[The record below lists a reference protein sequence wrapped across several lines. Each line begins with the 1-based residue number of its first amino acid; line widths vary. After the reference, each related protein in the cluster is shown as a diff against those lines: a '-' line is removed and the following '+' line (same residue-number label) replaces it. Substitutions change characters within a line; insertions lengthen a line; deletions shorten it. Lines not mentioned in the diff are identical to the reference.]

1 METEDKERKENPG
14 SNTSDLEAKT
24 AELVKT
30 KAELKRAKDNAM
42 LSWLDSKPLID
53 ELERLKATLA
63 SAKNRCS
70 MSNMIVSEL
79 QAELDSTTKSIMS
92 KKEEEVN
99 ATMMIKE
106 LSQALAE
113 TRQELEALKLATDEE
128 RRARSNLKQVLRR
141 KRQKLRTSQLALRAT
156 RIESEACRASAA
168 EALRCIGISET
179 DGAIT
184 VQMTQEEYH
193 ALKRRAEEEA
203 SLAEWRVSVSME
215 QREGVEASRD
225 FALSRLQETRLRRR
239 SRMSVKDE
247 KIAGQE
253 AREMAE
259 ELDSKIKAEGQENRG
274 FAFPK
279 ARAKLI
285 NAESSRSRG
294 KSQQMRRSKSNN
306 NNGNS
311 LVKKRRTSILRQ
323 IKDFIVR
330 SITRL
335 FG

>member
-1 METEDKERKENPG
+1 MKTEDEKRKENPG
-14 SNTSDLEAKT
+14 RNTLELEAKI

-30 KAELKRAKDNAM
+30 KEELKRAKDNAM
-42 LSWLDSKPLID
+42 QSWLDSKPLID
-53 ELERLKATLA
+53 ELERLKAALA
-63 SAKNRCS
+63 SAKNRYS

-79 QAELDSTTKSIMS
+79 QAELDTTTKSIMS
-92 KKEEEVN
+92 KKEEEIK
-99 ATMMIKE
+99 ATIMIKE
-106 LSQALAE
+106 LSQALDE
-113 TRQELEALKLATDEE
+113 TRRELENLKLATDEE
-128 RRARSNLKQVLRR
+128 RRARSNLKQVLRL

-156 RIESEACRASAA
+156 RMESEACGESAA
-168 EALRCIGISET
+168 EALRCIRISET
-179 DGAIT
+179 DCAIT
-184 VQMTQEEYH
+184 VQMSQEEYH
-193 ALKRRAEEEA
+193 ALKRRAKEEA

-225 FALSRLQETRLRRR
+225 FALSRLQENRLRRR
-239 SRMSVKDE
+239 SRMSVKEE
-247 KIAGQE
+247 KLAGQK
-253 AREMAE
+253 AREISE
-259 ELDSKIKAEGQENRG
+259 ELHLNIKAEGQENAG

-285 NAESSRSRG
+285 NAESRSRG

-306 NNGNS
+306 NNRNYS
-311 LVKKRRTSILRQ
+311 VEKRKTSIFHH